1 MSNFICNF
9 IKRTFLY
16 QILIIIASLKLKNA
30 FRYNKE
36 FYNRISDFIT
46 SINLPEKLLKYLPK
60 NREYTHKGFLISLIV
75 IASFSILGLNFFK
88 ILSGIGCIL
97 LAFLYHNP
105 IPKFKLLLQKN
116 EPFSWALFEQN
127 LPEMEFI
134 LYIALAFAMFA
145 NAFCGKCEKKGEEKK
160 DKQNEIILEQK
171 ITENPPEQ
179 PKNKNQGK
187 KGNKGNKG
195 QQGNQGKSSKKKKE

>member
-1 MSNFICNF
+1 
-9 IKRTFLY
+9 
-16 QILIIIASLKLKNA
+16 
-30 FRYNKE
+30 
-36 FYNRISDFIT
+36 
-46 SINLPEKLLKYLPK
+46 
-60 NREYTHKGFLISLIV
+60 
-75 IASFSILGLNFFK
+75 
-88 ILSGIGCIL
+88 
-97 LAFLYHNP
+97 
-105 IPKFKLLLQKN
+105 
-116 EPFSWALFEQN
+116 
-127 LPEMEFI
+127 
-134 LYIALAFAMFA
+134 MFA